1 MDLSSLQSRASSSS
15 SAGAYFPPHR
25 TQLHPRLYY
34 APPPPAPRTP
44 LCGGGDR
51 RWILSAGLLILPF
64 LFYLFAAAGRAH
76 LSSHFDAPRP
86 KGFGLVIDAGSS
98 GSRIHV
104 FEFLNE
110 GRIPFVGFDGKGSVS
125 MRVKPGLVAFAA
137 APEEAGGSILKLLE
151 FAKGRVPTAEWRTTK
166 VQLIENGGLGSCPLR
181 VRTAILE
188 SCRQV
193 LRSSGFM
200 FRDDWVSTITGQQKG
215 IYAWIAANYVL
226 GTLGGNHQETMG
238 IIELGGASAQITF
251 VPEEPP
257 PLEYS
262 RMLKLPGVTYNLYC
276 KSIHQAGQDLAW
288 ESLTELRNS
297 SIVATASGSIEG
309 PIRSS
314 CIPKGYNRSSIAT
327 SNALQKNISHDVEG
341 NFATCRSK
349 AYMFLQQGEILQRF
363 KADMQGQ
370 QLAFEKFF
378 YISELFGMTPKAS
391 LSDVEAAGRHYC
403 EDHWVSL
410 KEEHFGIDEMDLKKY
425 CFSSAFMVSLLHDGL
440 GIPMEEKRIGF
451 AVPTGSSP
459 LDWTLGAFILQTV
472 VETESGAETITNI
485 AGSDTLTFISLFAIL
500 LLVTLSVLYVWNW
513 RRPRLKTIYD
523 LEKGHYIVTRMPV

>member
-34 APPPPAPRTP
+34 APPPPVPRTP
-44 LCGGGDR
+44 PCGGGDR

-64 LFYLFAAAGRAH
+64 LFYLFVAAGRAH

-151 FAKGRVPTAEWRTTK
+151 FAKGRVPRAEWRTTK
-166 VQLIENGGLGSCPLR
+166 VQLIENGGLGSFPLR

-226 GTLGGNHQETMG
+226 GTLGRNPEETMG

-262 RMLKLPGVTYNLYC
+262 RMLKLPGVTYNLYS

-297 SIVATASGSIEG
+297 SIVAT
-309 PIRSS
+309 
-314 CIPKGYNRSSIAT
+314 
-327 SNALQKNISHDVEG
+327 
-341 NFATCRSK
+341 
-349 AYMFLQQGEILQRF
+349 GEILQRF

-391 LSDVEAAGRHYC
+391 LSDVEATGHHYC

-425 CFSSAFMVSLLHDGL
+425 CFSSAFMVSLLHDSL

-459 LDWTLGAFILQTV
+459 LDWTLGTFILQTV

-500 LLVTLSVLYVWNW
+500 LLLHLVVGSHVLLV
-513 RRPRLKTIYD
+513 RLGQLKPFAQ
-523 LEKGHYIVTRMPV
+523 RNR

>member
-34 APPPPAPRTP
+34 SPPPPAPRTTP
-44 LCGGGDR
+44 CGGGDR

-86 KGFGLVIDAGSS
+86 KGFGLVIDAGPS

-104 FEFLNE
+104 FEFLDE

-125 MRVKPGLVAFAA
+125 MRVKPG
-137 APEEAGGSILKLLE
+137 
-151 FAKGRVPTAEWRTTK
+151 
-166 VQLIENGGLGSCPLR
+166 
-181 VRTAILE
+181 
-188 SCRQV
+188 
-193 LRSSGFM
+193 
-200 FRDDWVSTITGQQKG
+200 DDWVSPITGQEKG

-226 GTLGGNHQETMG
+226 GTLGGNPRETMG
-238 IIELGGASAQITF
+238 TIELGGASAQITF

-262 RMLKLPGVTYNLYC
+262 RMLKLPGVTYNLYS

-297 SIVATASGSIEG
+297 SIVPTASSYIEG

-314 CIPKGYNRSSIAT
+314 CIPKGYNQSSIAT
-327 SNALQKNISHDVEG
+327 SNAVQNNISDDVEG

-349 AYMFLQQGEILQRF
+349 AFMFLQQGEILQRF

-403 EDHWVSL
+403 EDHWVRL

-425 CFSSAFMVSLLHDGL
+425 CFSSAFMLSLLRDGL
-440 GIPMEEKRIGF
+440 GVPMEEKRIGF
-451 AVPTGSSP
+451 GVPAGSSP

-500 LLVTLSVLYVWNW
+500 LLVILSVLYVWNC

-523 LEKGHYIVTRMPV
+523 LEKGHYIVTRMPTNDRRNEG